1 MTPDQIRLVISSIE
15 ALRPRSDEFASLFYE
30 ELFALEPDARD
41 LFPEDMTLQRVKLFK
56 ELDEIAHAIPTLDAF
71 VVRAQ
76 HLGSEHA
83 GFGVE
88 RKHYLAFGTVLLPAL
103 AEILGDDFTP
113 EVAEAWRVAYGL
125 VSDSM
130 QRGAFE
136 LERGPESRP

>member
-1 MTPDQIRLVISSIE
+1 MTPDQIGLVINSVE
-15 ALRPRSDEFASLFYE
+15 ALRPRSDEFATRFYE

-71 VVRAQ
+71 VYRAQ
-76 HLGSEHA
+76 HLGAEHL

-88 RKHYLAFGTVLLPAL
+88 RRHYLAFGNVLLTVLG
-103 AEILGDDFTP
+103 EILGDDFTP
-113 EVAEAWRVAYGL
+113 DLAEAWRVAYRL

-130 QRGAFE
+130 QRGALE
-136 LERGPESRP
+136 LGREPTS